1 MIEEEA
7 LATKAVERL
16 ESFHARRLAK
26 LDAIK
31 ITGLLKKNPYLYRAI
46 GHVAASDYVRAVLDA
61 FVSSSDE
68 TIFGNEFFEP
78 LAQWAA
84 EQAYRGQNGVTVQ
97 AGGGAGYDFSIETPT
112 EYKAVAV
119 KSGTNIFNAQSSKQ
133 QTTELDAV
141 QSRIR
146 KAKKVFHPIIG
157 YGYGRKRQKDADP
170 KVLKLA
176 GQAFWAEITG
186 EEDFYQRISSAL
198 GGKPTQLAMEFE
210 KAYAQARNRLEK
222 AFMDAYVDVEGNI
235 DWPQL
240 IAFNSARTAPPRARK
255 QSGKKRSKRAAASAT
270 VE

>member
-31 ITGLLKKNPYLYRAI
+31 LTGLLKKNPYLYRAI
-46 GHVAASDYVRAVLDA
+46 GHVAASDYVRAALDA

-84 EQAYRGQNGVTVQ
+84 EQAHREQSEVTVQ
-97 AGGGAGYDFSIETPT
+97 AGGGAGFDISIETPT
-112 EYKAVAV
+112 EYKAIAV
-119 KSGTNIFNAQSSKQ
+119 KSGTNIFNSQSGKQ
-133 QTTELDAV
+133 QVAELDAL
-141 QSRIR
+141 QARIR

-157 YGYGRKRQKDADP
+157 YGYGRKRQRDANL

-176 GQAFWAEITG
+176 GQAFGHISLAKKSSTSASRPLWATSRCNLRWNLKRPTSKPEIGWKRPSWMSTWIREG
-186 EEDFYQRISSAL
+186 AL
-198 GGKPTQLAMEFE
+198 IG
-210 KAYAQARNRLEK
+210 QA
-222 AFMDAYVDVEGNI
+222 
-235 DWPQL
+235 
-240 IAFNSARTAPPRARK
+240 
-255 QSGKKRSKRAAASAT
+255 
-270 VE
+270 

>member
-31 ITGLLKKNPYLYRAI
+31 LTGLLKKNPYLYRAI
-46 GHVAASDYVRAVLDA
+46 GHVAASDYVRAALDA

-84 EQAYRGQNGVTVQ
+84 EQAHREQSEVTVQ
-97 AGGGAGYDFSIETPT
+97 AGGGAGFDISIETPT
-112 EYKAVAV
+112 EYKAIAV
-119 KSGTNIFNAQSSKQ
+119 KSGTNIFNSQSGKQ
-133 QTTELDAV
+133 QVAELDAL
-141 QSRIR
+141 QARIR

-157 YGYGRKRQKDADP
+157 YGYGRKRQRDANL

-176 GQAFWAEITG
+176 GQAFWAYITG
-186 EEDFYQRISSAL
+186 EEEFYQRISSAL
-198 GGKPTQLAMEFE
+198 GDKPMQLAMEFE
-210 KAYAQARNRLEK
+210 KAYVQARNRLEK
-222 AFMDAYVDVEGNI
+222 TFMDEYVDTGGSI
-235 DWPQL
+235 DWASL
-240 IAFNSARTAPPRARK
+240 IAFNSARTMPTRTRK
-255 QSGKKRSKRAAASAT
+255 
-270 VE
+270 